1 MQNNTISKIQMKSSD
16 NKKARFNW
24 SHDVNTSAGMGDLQ
38 PVICKLM
45 MPKSSATVSAKNL
58 IRLAPMVAP
67 AFARLKYKMLHEFVA
82 FSDLTENFPHLLA
95 QTAVARGASV
105 YDITQIPHIYL
116 GQLSYLVL
124 IGAWCS
130 IYEQDANT
138 PAKKTIKRATAGDT
152 TALTA
157 CTAYFDTLFGNNTMI
172 QFNRYTPDF
181 PGFTGTT
188 MSMKQFCGQYFG
200 NDMNKTC
207 LDIPIANSTKPT
219 FFDTSE
225 YYHPNAD
232 PSAITA
238 PVPNDPYV
246 DLNEADY
253 LLDVEIE
260 GHNLTFAFRLS
271 DFGKRIRKI
280 LIGCGYQIDFQSKSK
295 VSLMPLF
302 ATYKAYYDMFGLQL
316 YENYYQTNLYKLL
329 TYCDF
334 NNVVD
339 FSTLFTNSL
348 WVNFVVDLGNMWMTN
363 QQDFVSAHI
372 ESTAVS
378 PEFGLSRQF
387 IDVDG
392 TANITEVD
400 SRAENSGMSLS
411 VNGHAF
417 IDAVKH
423 GHLDSEYLKRL
434 YMCTNRNTIAGREV
448 EKLLR
453 AQGLGDFVDNCKSR
467 FIGSQDT
474 FIDVSDVVSQADTLK
489 DGTGSLLGEYAG
501 LGVGENF
508 MKGKAPKNFKYQT
521 EEYGYWICLASIVP
535 EAGYSQAVDGTLFAI
550 DKMSLYN
557 PEFDGLGYEAS
568 RKSQVVGAQNWCK
581 PTEATEANRLD
592 ATFGFVPRYTSLK
605 VVTSKLNGNFS
616 LRSTRASFLPYT
628 GDKFIDVG
636 EKQVKNIGV
645 SDTSRVYSVYELLTP
660 LRVPVASNVYRYISR
675 YAFLGNFNRIFANVG
690 RDFTNMHEFF
700 DALQDDALLRARFEY
715 LVRIDDNFLIHN
727 VINMQCFAPMK
738 PIERSFET
746 FDETEQPNMAIS
758 KS

>member
-24 SHDVNTSAGMGDLQ
+24 SHDVNTSASMGDLQ

-45 MPKSSATVSAKNL
+45 MPKSKATVSAKNL
-58 IRLAPMVAP
+58 IRLAPLVAP

-95 QTAVARGASV
+95 QTSVARGATI

-124 IGAWCS
+124 IGSWCS
-130 IYEQDANT
+130 IYERDAT
-138 PAKKTIKRATAGDT
+138 YTDVKTIQRATVGDT
-152 TALTA
+152 S
-157 CTAYFDTLFGNNTMI
+157 AYSNTVSFFDTLFNNNQMI
-172 QFNRYTPDF
+172 QFNRYVADF

-188 MSMKQFCGQYFG
+188 MSMRQLCGQYFG

-207 LDIPIANSTKPT
+207 LEIPIANPSKAS

-225 YYHPNAD
+225 YYTQQSIP
-232 PSAITA
+232 PTVPA

-246 DLNEADY
+246 DLHEADY

-260 GHNLTFAFRLS
+260 GHFLTFAFRLS

-302 ATYKAYYDMFGLQL
+302 ATFKAYYDMFGLQL

-339 FSTLFTNSL
+339 FSQLFTNSL
-348 WVNFVVDLGNMWMTN
+348 WVTFVVDLGNLWMTN

-378 PEFGLSRQF
+378 PEFGLSKQF

-392 TANITEVD
+392 SANITEVD
-400 SRAENSGMSLS
+400 SRAENTGISTNI
-411 VNGHAF
+411 NGHAF
-417 IDAVKH
+417 IDAIKH

-434 YMCTNRNTIAGREV
+434 YMCTNRNTIAGREI

-453 AQGLGDFVDNCKSR
+453 AQGLGEFVDNCKSR

-474 FIDVSDVVSQADTLK
+474 FIDVSDVISQADTFK

-501 LGVGENF
+501 LGVGENY
-508 MKGKAPKNFKYQT
+508 MKGKAPKNFTYQT
-521 EEYGYWICLASIVP
+521 EEYGYWVCLASIVP
-535 EAGYSQAVDGTLFAI
+535 DAGYSQAVDGTLFAI

-568 RKSQVVGAQNWCK
+568 RKNQVVGAQNWCK
-581 PTEATEANRLD
+581 PTEATEDNRLD

-628 GDKFIDVG
+628 CDKFIDVG
-636 EKQVKNIGV
+636 EKQVESLHV
-645 SDTSRVYSVYELLTP
+645 SNTSRRYSVHELLTP
-660 LRVPVASNVYRYISR
+660 LRVPVASNVYRYICR

-690 RDFTNMHEFF
+690 KDFTNEHEFF

-746 FDETEQPNMAIS
+746 FDENEQPNMAVS